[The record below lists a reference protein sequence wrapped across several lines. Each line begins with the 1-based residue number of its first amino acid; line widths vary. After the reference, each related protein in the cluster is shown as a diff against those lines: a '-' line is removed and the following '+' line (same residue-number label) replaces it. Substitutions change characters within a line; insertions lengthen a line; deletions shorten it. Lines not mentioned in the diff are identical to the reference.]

1 MLNLSAFNHNHHAS
15 RVKMVAKFI
24 RRGIRVI
31 LLFLGMVGLMVWINI
46 SAMKP
51 DPRVKTLKEE
61 LARKKAELERNY
73 EIVRQ

>member
-1 MLNLSAFNHNHHAS
+1 
-15 RVKMVAKFI
+15 MVW
-24 RRGIRVI
+24 
-31 LLFLGMVGLMVWINI
+31 LMVWINI